1 MKKLLLLS
9 LTLFVG
15 FFSISIMGQN
25 KCTVGNTT
33 ISSSDNIKVFQ
44 TDDNVISTITNPR
57 NNVADFKGR
66 ETYALNIE
74 PTFHSWVIAV
84 INEEVGFEYVE
95 QVESCNIEVP
105 EGHYSIAVGGHG
117 EGAYLMLTYEL
128 DIHEDTTISPDE
140 SEAVVEVQIDSYD
153 ENGNILSVATPGVMN
168 PEFIYSYQWYGPW
181 RFGTHTINLANTE
194 VHYKYNT
201 LPEGTFLRP
210 YALYYTTEG
219 QKSYFVDYDPIT
231 EEDHGHS
238 ANRVEDMLCMRCYF
252 NMREPDPGDTSRF
265 TMNYTEEGGDE
276 GRITHTH
283 GWDRQSLFDSSEPL
297 VVVTNIKDDHPGEFD
312 PYEWKFRIMPMV
324 YESTE
329 NYSDEFHDDYTF
341 SSIFVNGDN
350 LFVREPFDEILNN
363 PYSAVYHESAPNHYP
378 MTPALMFE
386 RPGENRYYGYRTP
399 IWYFQGLAFGSD
411 GPTGFPFYGGVFCAF
426 GEGGLQRATDDD
438 NKVLV
443 QLDGETIYDDA
454 IGSFNAEWQFMAPA
468 DGVITMDI
476 EDNHVENQ
484 GLVMANRTHIEYD
497 LRHEEAFPPTLTI
510 LQVMDENDVEKI
522 DIQNL
527 SNSKINI
534 AGADFTIDVYG
545 DMKMLYFDKP
555 EIEVWYSIDGANY
568 EPLEVYEDE
577 SMFHVNYGNF
587 FVVDLGQLEGIANDK
602 WVSLKVTVTDAQGN
616 YQTQELDNLFYA
628 GQFTSINED
637 MVTGKN
643 HTVHPNPFTNEVRI
657 TTANAV
663 NGTANIQVYN
673 VLGAQVYQQT
683 VNCTDTNEFTIKGS
697 ALKPGI
703 YFYSIST
710 ENGLMQGRIV
720 KE

>member
-9 LTLFVG
+9 MTLFVG
-15 FFSISIMGQN
+15 FFSISTFGQN

-33 ISSSDNIKVFQ
+33 ICSTENIKVFQ
-44 TDDNVISTITNPR
+44 TRDNVISYITNPR
-57 NNVADFKGR
+57 NNSADFKGR
-66 ETYALNIE
+66 GTYTLSIE
-74 PTFHSWVIAV
+74 PIFYSWVIGV

-95 QVESCNIEVP
+95 QVQSCNLEVP
-105 EGHYSIAVGGHG
+105 EGHYSIAIGGHG
-117 EGAYLMLTYEL
+117 ENGDLMLTYEL
-128 DIHEDTTISPDE
+128 DIHENTTLSPDE
-140 SEAVVEVQIDSYD
+140 SEALIDVQIDSFD
-153 ENGNILSVATPGVMN
+153 ENGNILSVSTPGVMN
-168 PEFIYSYQWYGPW
+168 PVFTFSYQWHGLW
-181 RFGTHTINLANTE
+181 RFGSHTINLANVE

-201 LPEGTFLRP
+201 LPEGTFIHP
-210 YALYYTTEG
+210 YAIYFTTEG
-219 QKSYFVDYDPIT
+219 QKSYFVDYDPIA
-231 EEDHGHS
+231 EENYGHS
-238 ANRVEDMLCMRCYF
+238 TNRAEDMLWMKCYF

-265 TMNYTEEGGDE
+265 TMNYCVEGGDQ
-276 GRITHTH
+276 GRTIYTH
-283 GWDRQSLFDSSEPL
+283 GWNRLSLFDSSEPL
-297 VVVTNIKDDHPGEFD
+297 TVVTNVKDDHPGIFF
-312 PYEWKFRIMPMV
+312 PREWKFRIMPMV

-329 NYSDEFHDDYTF
+329 NYSQKFHDDLTF
-341 SSIFVNGDN
+341 SPIYINGDN
-350 LFVREPFDEILNN
+350 LFVREPFDDILNN
-363 PYSAVYHESAPNHYP
+363 VHSAVYHESYPNHYP

-386 RPGENRYYGYRTP
+386 MPGGTRYYGYRTP
-399 IWYFQGLAFGSD
+399 IWYFQGMAFGSD

-438 NKVLV
+438 NNVLV
-443 QLDGETIYDDA
+443 QLDGETIYNDA
-454 IGSFNAEWQFMAPA
+454 IGSFNDEWQFMAPA

-497 LRHEEAFPPTLTI
+497 LRREDAFPPTLTI

-616 YQTQELDNLFYA
+616 FQTQELDNLFYA

-637 MVTGKN
+637 MVTSKN
-643 HTVHPNPFTNEVRI
+643 HTVHPNPFTDEVRI
-657 TTANAV
+657 TTSDAV
-663 NGTANIQVYN
+663 NGSANVHVYN
-673 VLGAQVYQQT
+673 VLGEQVYQKA
-683 VNCTDTNEFTIKGS
+683 VNCTDTKEFIIDGS

-703 YFYSIST
+703 YFYRINT
-710 ENGLMQGRIV
+710 KNGMMQGKIL
-720 KE
+720 KD